1 METQVP
7 AERAERGSSRRGSD
21 SSSRTP
27 EASVMVGGADA
38 STGGVS
44 AALTAGMERREGALR
59 RKRAVGVGAAAA
71 HPWSRQRVRRPPTLG
86 WAENVRAAQE
96 HLASCRQV
104 RSCGILRCAPDSI
117 RTLRSQRASRN
128 AACHSARRA
137 LSSRET
143 PSSSVRKHSTSEPQP
158 LAAAS
163 ARMLACSCSVVASC
177 ASSSSKLDCADALA
191 LISSSS
197 CAVG

>member
-59 RKRAVGVGAAAA
+59 RKRAVGVGAA
-71 HPWSRQRVRRPPTLG
+71 
-86 WAENVRAAQE
+86 
-96 HLASCRQV
+96 
-104 RSCGILRCAPDSI
+104 
-117 RTLRSQRASRN
+117 
-128 AACHSARRA
+128 
-137 LSSRET
+137 
-143 PSSSVRKHSTSEPQP
+143 P
-158 LAAAS
+158 L
-163 ARMLACSCSVVASC
+163 
-177 ASSSSKLDCADALA
+177 
-191 LISSSS
+191 
-197 CAVG
+197 